1 MARFLPLAH
10 VVNDDVFV
18 THGGLPRDTSV
29 GLKEIAAVDRIKA
42 TTQSCGFS
50 ITVVESP
57 LELEATSM

>member
-42 TTQSCGFS
+42 TT
-50 ITVVESP
+50 
-57 LELEATSM
+57 